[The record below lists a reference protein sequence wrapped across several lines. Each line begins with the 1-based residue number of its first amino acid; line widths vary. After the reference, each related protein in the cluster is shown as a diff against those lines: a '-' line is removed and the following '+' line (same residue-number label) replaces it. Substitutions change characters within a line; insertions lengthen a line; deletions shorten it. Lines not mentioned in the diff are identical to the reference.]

1 MLAAPPEES
10 GHHILQVDVHLL
22 DPLIAVDLEGREVL
36 LADLDLDQPRVEP
49 PFTQLLAELLAGS
62 VVGIERG
69 GVGLLDHIDH
79 SIRIFR
85 RCRLAILT
93 ILAILINCAAAI
105 GRQEQIK
112 DSLFDVLLGLLS
124 DFGHL
129 FRPDKVD
136 RDLDQIADHRFD
148 IAADIADLG
157 ELRGLDLQKR

>member
-1 MLAAPPEES
+1 MLAAPAEES
-10 GHHILQVDVHLL
+10 WHHILQVDVHLL

-49 PFTQLLAELLAGS
+49 PFTQLLAELLPGS
-62 VVGIERG
+62 VVGIERSG
-69 GVGLLDHIDH
+69 IGLFDHIDH
-79 SIRIFR
+79 SIRIFY
-85 RCRLAILT
+85 RCR
-93 ILAILINCAAAI
+93 LAILINCAAAI

-124 DFGHL
+124 DLGHL

-148 IAADIADLG
+148 IAADIAHLG